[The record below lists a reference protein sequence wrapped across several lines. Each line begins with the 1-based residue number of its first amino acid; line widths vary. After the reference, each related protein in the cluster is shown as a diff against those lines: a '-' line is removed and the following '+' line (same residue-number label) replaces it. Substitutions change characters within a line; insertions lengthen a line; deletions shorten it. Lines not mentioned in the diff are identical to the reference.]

1 MGRIHRPQMNGLEKD
16 SVGDR
21 QMPGSCRLEVQIKQC
36 TFQEGLFKLA
46 EAKGWLKEFQGS
58 EAQLASGMTGSGNWL
73 WCGQLSLVK
82 GARESAENVPSFS
95 RPERVD
101 ARKRLLFCRF
111 AFEWGL
117 PCAFLGAIFPPDILS
132 ATWIVRRIITQKE
145 KGVLL
150 SDKGKQCWADNMTY
164 VSRIEWQ

>member
-58 EAQLASGMTGSGNWL
+58 EAQLALGMTGSGNWL

-111 AFEWGL
+111 ASEWGL
-117 PCAFLGAIFPPDILS
+117 PCFLS

>member
-1 MGRIHRPQMNGLEKD
+1 MNGLEKD

-73 WCGQLSLVK
+73 
-82 GARESAENVPSFS
+82 
-95 RPERVD
+95 
-101 ARKRLLFCRF
+101 
-111 AFEWGL
+111 
-117 PCAFLGAIFPPDILS
+117 
-132 ATWIVRRIITQKE
+132 
-145 KGVLL
+145 
-150 SDKGKQCWADNMTY
+150 
-164 VSRIEWQ
+164 